1 MVMKT
6 RKEVE
11 KIIKNNKSF
20 LKKNFKVEEIGIFGS
35 YARNEQSKDSDI
47 DILVKFS
54 DVVGWEFID
63 LKEYLEKILGL
74 KVDLVTIK
82 ALKPQLKDSILKEVV
97 YS

>member
-1 MVMKT
+1 MKT

-11 KIIKNNKSF
+11 KILKKHKSF

-35 YARNEQSKDSDI
+35 YVRNEQSKDSDV

-63 LKEYLEKILGL
+63 LKEYLEKILDL

-82 ALKPQLKDSILKEVV
+82 ALKPQLKDIILKEVV